1 LRQRWKRGLQA
12 LKLVPGLGLIATSI
26 RTLAPL
32 RLYRPIT
39 CEQVT
44 HILGNEED
52 PPTLLAG
59 GTDLCAQFNDGL
71 APRTLI
77 ALDRVASLRRI
88 ERVDGEI
95 RIGSC
100 VTHDAGRA
108 DPILNRQLGGF
119 AQAWGTIA
127 NARVRFR
134 ATIGGNIMALRP
146 RYEMSIILDALRT
159 TLSFRIGDRSVRIK
173 PEEVWAGKAPARSLL
188 EYMAIPADSDVIE
201 FRYDRTLRP
210 TMTLALCVRR
220 TNGVI
225 EPRATIATEL
235 LRPATLRTSPVS
247 SQQKLRSREFASATA
262 STLPDDYADHNTT
275 NWYLRRA
282 AASLLY
288 RQLQDIAP

>member
-1 LRQRWKRGLQA
+1 LQA

-44 HILGNEED
+44 HILANEED

-71 APRTLI
+71 APQTLI
-77 ALDRVASLRRI
+77 ALDRIASLRLI

-100 VTHDAGRA
+100 VTHDTGRA
-108 DPILNRQLGGF
+108 DPILNRELAGF
-119 AQAWGTIA
+119 ARAWGAIA
-127 NARVRFR
+127 NVRVRFR
-134 ATIGGNIMALRP
+134 ATIGGNIMAMRP
-146 RYEMSIILDALRT
+146 RYEMSIILDALRA
-159 TLSFRIGDRSVRIK
+159 TLSFRAGDRSVRITPK
-173 PEEVWAGKAPARSLL
+173 EVWAGKAPAKSFL
-188 EYMAIPADSDVIE
+188 EYVAIPCDGDVID

-220 TNGVI
+220 TRGMI

-235 LRPATLRTSPVS
+235 LRPAALRASPVS
-247 SQQKLRSREFASATA
+247 SPQELRSSEYASVTA

-282 AASLLY
+282 AASLLH
-288 RQLQDIAP
+288 RQLREIAP